1 MAVKKESRSKRA
13 SDRGVLK
20 TSAPQLLRTSA
31 PKALGRSEFV
41 QSLEKG
47 LAVIRSFDEA
57 HPTRTLTE
65 TAQAVGLT
73 RAAARRFLL
82 TLQALGYV
90 DSNGRQFRLLPKA
103 LELGYAYLASQPWW
117 RHAQRI
123 AERLGAE
130 HGQACAV
137 GVIDRDAVA
146 YVAYAPAA
154 HLPSLVRTVGT
165 RLPVHATAVGRV
177 LLAGM
182 NPEDLGTYLRTAKLS
197 PLTPFT
203 CVNAKKL
210 AQEVEQT
217 RLNGY
222 SVVNQE
228 LEIGLRSIGV
238 PVLDRG
244 GRTAAAMSFS
254 VRDPYFPVE
263 KLVRQLLTPLKKA
276 SVEITATFP
285 T

>member
-1 MAVKKESRSKRA
+1 MAVKKAPRRAAASRTPA
-13 SDRGVLK
+13 SAEAFRSLATQVV
-20 TSAPQLLRTSA
+20 A
-31 PKALGRSEFV
+31 RSEFV

-90 DSNGRQFRLLPKA
+90 EAVDRQFRLMPKA

-123 AERLGAE
+123 TERLGAE
-130 HGQACAV
+130 HGLACAV
-137 GVIDRDAVA
+137 GVLDRDAVA
-146 YVAYAPAA
+146 YVAYAPAVN
-154 HLPSLVRTVGT
+154 LPSLVRTVGT
-165 RLPVHATAVGRV
+165 RLPAHATAVGRV
-177 LLAGM
+177 LLAGL
-182 NPEDLGTYLRTAKLS
+182 DAGALAQYLGDARLA

-203 CVNAKKL
+203 CVSAKKL
-210 AQEVEQT
+210 AQEIRQVHKD
-217 RLNGY
+217 GY

-244 GRTAAAMSFS
+244 GRTAAAISFS
-254 VRDPYFPVE
+254 VRDPYYPVE
-263 KLVRQLLTPLKKA
+263 KLVRQLLAPLRKA
-276 SVEITATFP
+276 SLEITGSFP

>member
-1 MAVKKESRSKRA
+1 MAVNKTPGKKKAPARA
-13 SDRGVLK
+13 
-20 TSAPQLLRTSA
+20 APATQAAKSL
-31 PKALGRSEFV
+31 PRSEFI

-47 LAVIRSFDEA
+47 LSVIRSFDES

-82 TLQALGYV
+82 TLEALGYV
-90 DSNGRQFRLLPKA
+90 ASEGRNFRLLPQTM
-103 LELGYAYLASQPWW
+103 ELGYAYLASQPWW
-117 RHAQRI
+117 RNAQRI

-137 GVIDRDAVA
+137 GVLDRDAVA
-146 YVAYAPAA
+146 YVAYAPAVN
-154 HLPSLVRTVGT
+154 LPSLVRTVGT
-165 RLPVHATAVGRV
+165 RLPVHATAIGRV

-182 NPEDLGTYLRTAKLS
+182 ADDKLSVYLKKAKLL

-203 CVNAKKL
+203 CTDA
-210 AQEVEQT
+210 A
-217 RLNGY
+217 RLKALVHQARADGY

-244 GRTAAAMSFS
+244 GRITAAMSFS
-254 VRDPYFPVE
+254 VRDSYFTPE
-263 KLVRQLLTPLKKA
+263 KLVKDLLAPLGRA
-276 SVEITATFP
+276 AREITAGLP